1 MSNSSKI
8 SERRTVPTVKKM
20 IPKEIEFDV
29 YRKMTTIRKFESRIA
44 RLLASGELRGAYH
57 LYIGMEAV
65 AVGACSALR
74 QDDYI
79 TSTHRGHA
87 HLIAKGGRM
96 ERMFAEV
103 YGKADGYNKGKGG
116 SMHIADTEI
125 GMLGANGI
133 VGGGLPMATG
143 AGLSAKFRRTDQVT
157 VCFFGDGAA
166 NQGTF
171 LESINIAAAYD
182 LPVIYLCENNL
193 YAVGT
198 RFSEVSKIE
207 DIAKRA
213 SGFGIEGKIVDGNDV
228 IAVYDAVNEAVT
240 LARDGK
246 GPTLIECKT
255 YRWCGHAGGAMDTS
269 KEAEAWRKRDPIKLF
284 TAHLIRTGRKKEQ
297 LKEIE
302 DNIEKEIDAAVE
314 FAKNSPQTSLA
325 EATTDVYAGSFFHE

>member
-1 MSNSSKI
+1 
-8 SERRTVPTVKKM
+8 
-20 IPKEIEFDV
+20 
-29 YRKMTTIRKFESRIA
+29 MTTIRQFESRVA
-44 RLLASGELRGAYH
+44 RLQLAGELRGAYH

-87 HLIAKGGRM
+87 HLIAKGGRI
-96 ERMFAEV
+96 ERMFAEI

-116 SMHIADTEI
+116 SMHIADTKI

-133 VGGGLPMATG
+133 VGGSLPMAAG
-143 AGLSAKFRRTDQVT
+143 AGLSAKVRGTDQVT
-157 VCFFGDGAA
+157 VCFFGDGAS
-166 NQGTF
+166 NQGVLF
-171 LESINIAAAYD
+171 ESINIAAAYD

-213 SGFGIEGKIVDGNDV
+213 SGFGIEGNIVDGNDV
-228 IAVYDAVNEAVT
+228 IAVYDAVSEAVAF
-240 LARDGK
+240 ARDGK

-255 YRWCGHAGGAMDTS
+255 YRWCIHCGGAWDTS
-269 KEAEAWRKRDPIKLF
+269 RDAKETEAWRKRDPIKLF
-284 TAHLIRTGRKKEQ
+284 AAHLIGTGAATEEQ
-297 LKEIE
+297 LKEID
-302 DNIEKEIDAAVE
+302 DNIEKEIDVAVE
-314 FAKNSPQTSLA
+314 FAQNSPQPNPA
-325 EATTDVYAGSFFHE
+325 EATTDVYASSFFREEEEGKVA

>member
-1 MSNSSKI
+1 
-8 SERRTVPTVKKM
+8 M

-29 YRKMTTIRKFESRIA
+29 YKKMVTIRQFESCVA
-44 RLLASGELRGAYH
+44 RLQLAGELRGPYH

-87 HLIAKGGRM
+87 HLIAKGGRL
-96 ERMFAEV
+96 EKMFAEV
-103 YGKADGYNKGKGG
+103 YGRADGYNKGKGG

-133 VGGGLPMATG
+133 VGGSLPMAAG
-143 AGLSAKFRRTDQVT
+143 AGLSAKVRGTDQVT
-157 VCFFGDGAA
+157 VCFFGDGAS
-166 NQGTF
+166 NQGVL

-193 YAVGT
+193 YAVDT
-198 RFSEVSKIE
+198 RISEVSKIE
-207 DIAKRA
+207 DISKRA
-213 SGFGIEGKIVDGNDV
+213 SGFGIEGKIADGNDV
-228 IAVYDAVNEAVT
+228 ISVYDAVNEAVT

-255 YRWCGHAGGAMDTS
+255 YRWCIHCGGSLDTS
-269 KEAEAWRKRDPIKLF
+269 RDDEETEAWRERDPIKLLA
-284 TAHLIRTGRKKEQ
+284 AHLIRTGAATEEQ

-302 DNIEKEIDAAVE
+302 NNIEKEIDVAVE
-314 FAKNSPQTSLA
+314 FAQNSPQPNLA
-325 EATTDVYAGSFFHE
+325 EATTDVYSGSFYPDEEEGKVA